1 MDPRA
6 ILLGLILAA
15 IAILFGYQ
23 ACFFFHLRME
33 GEIGGIRFGF
43 LIATLVFSLT
53 FVMTHLSSPLSLP
66 VAVSALVFWSI
77 FHLRDKITG
86 EKIDRKFDEKELK
99 KWERTIKIDPKS
111 IGAYAALGD
120 IYTRRKELNKAVS
133 YYQNALRLHQSPSI
147 QLKLRRALAEKNKTV
162 KRENLF
168 KDFVAAVGKKE
179 LLKSFYLFILFSIL
193 AIIALAFIDFLPS
206 LYKKVTIFWIVLI
219 FISIVYY
226 RTIKKSW
233 Q

>member
-6 ILLGLILAA
+6 FFLGLILAA

-23 ACFFFHLRME
+23 ASFFFRLRME

-53 FVMTHLSSPLSLP
+53 FVVTHLSSPLSLP
-66 VAVSALVFWSI
+66 IALSALVFWSI

-86 EKIDRKFDEKELK
+86 EKIDSKFDEKELK

-133 YYQNALRLHQSPSI
+133 YYENALRLHQSPSI
-147 QLKLRRALAEKNKTV
+147 QLKLRRALAEKNKIV

-193 AIIALAFIDFLPS
+193 AIIALTFIDFLPP
-206 LYKKVTIFWIVLI
+206 LYKKVTTFWIVLI